1 MPEISR
7 FYGIVIRM
15 YFNDHVPPHFHAVS
29 GGREAEI
36 AIVPVTVR
44 TGHLPPRAAAMVA
57 EWASLH
63 EAELLENWRRLHSD
77 EPPTDIPPLP

>member
-7 FYGIVIRM
+7 FYGVVIRM

-29 GGREAEI
+29 GGSEAEVT
-36 AIVPVTVR
+36 IVPVTVR
-44 TGHLPPRAAAMVA
+44 TGHLPSRSAGMVL

-63 EAELLENWRRLHSD
+63 QAELLENWRRLHSD
-77 EPPTDIPPLP
+77 EPPTEIPPLP